1 MYPIEINERVWHFL
15 QHNAEPFVDTPNS
28 VLNRLL
34 FGADGLQKTGEA
46 GAALYT
52 IPSVDIQGLPKSL
65 SQILEVVYEMEVNG
79 YSRIQ
84 ATNRVAKK
92 RGNTP
97 QTITDKYCRQLGKRA
112 HEIDELLT
120 EPGYKRFKDLLT
132 SKFSRHRGII
142 EMYFDS
148 MLSDSD
154 DATLTDSEEATLTD
168 SEDEMLTGS
177 EDEMPA
183 DSEDAMLTDSKNALP
198 AGSEDAEYSAAQ
210 ILDSVL
216 VSDA

>member
-1 MYPIEINERVWHFL
+1 MKMYPIEIDERIWHFL
-15 QHNAEPFVDTPNS
+15 QQNAEPFVDTPNS

-34 FGADGLQKTGEA
+34 FGADEQKEIGEA

-92 RGNTP
+92 RGTAP

-120 EPGYKRFKDLLT
+120 EPGYNGFKNLLT
-132 SKFSRHRGII
+132 SKFSSHRGII
-142 EMYFDS
+142 DMYFDS

-154 DATLTDSEEATLTD
+154 DA
-168 SEDEMLTGS
+168 
-177 EDEMPA
+177 
-183 DSEDAMLTDSKNALP
+183 
-198 AGSEDAEYSAAQ
+198 EYVTAQ
-210 ILDSVL
+210 NLDNEL